1 MTYKYNYYTQKEESG
16 KKISS
21 KLYKKS
27 KEQVTV
33 HIPVQKAD
41 VPAYSE
47 TKIRNGQR

>member
-1 MTYKYNYYTQKEESG
+1 MSA
-16 KKISS
+16 
-21 KLYKKS
+21 KLGTLTLDLVTRIGNFVGPIKKS
-27 KEQVTV
+27 KKQVTV

>member
-1 MTYKYNYYTQKEESG
+1 MQKKKESG

-47 TKIRNGQR
+47 TKI

>member
-1 MTYKYNYYTQKEESG
+1 MHIDSHIINIIIINKKKESG

-47 TKIRNGQR
+47 TKI